1 MNFTTATAYGVSHR
15 AAPLRLLLLAPLIAC
30 LAAGCSSDEPTT
42 EPPTASITAGDAD
55 SPGYATPP
63 AANSSTTDNAEGSP
77 AVAQTDADPM
87 RPMVLISTSLGDI
100 KVQLDREKA
109 PVTVNNFLSYADNG
123 HYDGCIFHQVIE
135 QFIVLGGGYDAQLV
149 EKPTS
154 IPIRNEAANGLAN
167 ARGTIAMARQAD
179 VIASS
184 TSQFF
189 FNVADNP
196 ALDHQSEA
204 PAEFGYCVFG
214 KVIDGMDVVDKISQA
229 QVTDRDN
236 FESIPAANIVIHSIT
251 RAR

>member
-1 MNFTTATAYGVSHR
+1 MDFTTTPPCGLAR
-15 AAPLRLLLLAPLIAC
+15 RPAPLGLLLLAPLILS
-30 LAAGCSSDEPTT
+30 LAVGCASEEPTT
-42 EPPTASITAGDAD
+42 NPPTANITSGDAD
-55 SPGYATPP
+55 SPAYAAPP
-63 AANSSTTDNAEGSP
+63 AANTSTPDNAEGSP

-109 PVTVNNFLSYADNG
+109 PVTVNNFLSYADTG

-149 EKPTS
+149 EKPSS
-154 IPIRNEAANGLAN
+154 IPIRNEAANGLTN
-167 ARGTIAMARQAD
+167 ERGTIAMARQAD

-189 FNVADNP
+189 FNVTDNP
-196 ALDHQSEA
+196 ALDHQSEV

-214 KVIDGMDVVDKISQA
+214 KVIEGMDVVDKISQV

-236 FESIPAANIVIHSIT
+236 FESIPAANIVIHSVT